1 MRNVGLIAL
10 GATMLAAVS
19 GPALAAGDAEKG
31 KAAFAKCG
39 ICHQIGEGAKP
50 LIGPPLNNI
59 VGAKAAS
66 QAGFAY
72 SPGLK
77 KLGDGGLTWTD
88 ENFDKW
94 IHDPKAMVPD
104 SPMALAF
111 QGIPD
116 AGERADILA
125 YVKTISK

>member
-50 LIGPPLNNI
+50 LIGPPLNNS

-66 QAGFAY
+66 QAGF
-72 SPGLK
+72 
-77 KLGDGGLTWTD
+77 
-88 ENFDKW
+88 
-94 IHDPKAMVPD
+94 
-104 SPMALAF
+104 
-111 QGIPD
+111 
-116 AGERADILA
+116 ILA
-125 YVKTISK
+125 RP

>member
-59 VGAKAAS
+59 IGAKAAA
-66 QAGFAY
+66 QADFTY

-94 IHDPKAMVPD
+94 IHDPKAMVPIRPWR
-104 SPMALAF
+104 SRF
-111 QGIPD
+111 KVFRT
-116 AGERADILA
+116 RASVPTSLL
-125 YVKTISK
+125 T

>member
-1 MRNVGLIAL
+1 MRNVGLLGL
-10 GATMLAAVS
+10 GAVFLVGFN
-19 GPALAAGDAEKG
+19 GPVLAAGDAAKG

-39 ICHQIGEGAKP
+39 ICHQIGEGAKS

-59 VGAKAAS
+59 IGHKAAA
-66 QAGFAY
+66 QPDFTY

-77 KLGDGGLTWTD
+77 KLGDEGLTWTD
-88 ENFDKW
+88 ETLDKW
-94 IHDPKAMVPD
+94 IADSKAMVPD

-125 YVKTISK
+125 YLKTFSK